1 MLRTLNPATSMSKT
15 DDAITNEQ
23 PANAGCAAVT
33 GYALTETQAR
43 SLHDNLRLHEERI
56 RNWARSAKTIDEYDC
71 PCRLASALSDA
82 MEAISDMIMKGQCV
96 HSTELRSG
104 HE

>member
-1 MLRTLNPATSMSKT
+1 MSKT

-23 PANAGCAAVT
+23 PANAGC
-33 GYALTETQAR
+33 
-43 SLHDNLRLHEERI
+43 
-56 RNWARSAKTIDEYDC
+56 DEYDC

-96 HSTELRSG
+96 HSTEVSQR
-104 HE
+104 EADV